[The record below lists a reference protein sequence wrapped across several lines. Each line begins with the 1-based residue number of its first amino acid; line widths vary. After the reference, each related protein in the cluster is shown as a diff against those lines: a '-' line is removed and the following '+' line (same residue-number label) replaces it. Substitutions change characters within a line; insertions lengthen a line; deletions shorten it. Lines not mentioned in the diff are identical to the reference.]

1 MAKGAAFFVLVLA
14 LAFVFLMDSAYS
26 DDSAY
31 EAGSKIKETAH
42 DLKHKT
48 EDFFKGIFG
57 RLAKNHHH
65 HVMLTL
71 MLMLMHMFMLMVQQQ
86 QYQYQHQQRPPKQR
100 KLKLPAMS
108 REPKGLH
115 KGLHFCN

>member
-57 RLAKNHHH
+57 RLAKIHHH
-65 HVMLTL
+65 HDHDHTHGHAHAHDHSHAHAHAHTHAHGPAAAVPVSAPEET
-71 MLMLMHMFMLMVQQQ
+71 
-86 QYQYQHQQRPPKQR
+86 PKAA
-100 KLKLPAMS
+100 KAEAPS
-108 REPKGLH
+108 PV
-115 KGLHFCN
+115 

>member
-26 DDSAY
+26 DESAY
-31 EAGSKIKETAH
+31 EAGRKVKETAH

-65 HVMLTL
+65 HDHAHDHAHTHDHAHAHAHDHAHAHGPAAAAVPVPAPAET
-71 MLMLMHMFMLMVQQQ
+71 
-86 QYQYQHQQRPPKQR
+86 PKAA
-100 KLKLPAMS
+100 KAEAPS
-108 REPKGLH
+108 H
-115 KGLHFCN
+115 V